1 MEPHRRFGLVFQ
13 EGVRIP
19 SEAWVQSHDTPG
31 KSDFVNTLMVTSSS
45 KTKRVLKT
53 KRNGLPN
60 IIFSAK
66 FPKKILST

>member
-31 KSDFVNTLMVTSSS
+31 KSDFVNTLMVTG
-45 KTKRVLKT
+45 VV
-53 KRNGLPN
+53 GH
-60 IIFSAK
+60 
-66 FPKKILST
+66 